1 MSQTA
6 AIRPVNKATR
16 TVFPQ
21 TSAHRA
27 LYGLPKENDVGQH
40 DATPAFTA
48 VCLWGNYPPPASASL
63 RCKFGVEDI
72 GIPSQVECS
81 WGHHALFARGKGGN
95 LSWGTDT
102 G

>member
-1 MSQTA
+1 MSRTA
-6 AIRPVNKATR
+6 AIRPVIKATR

-40 DATPAFTA
+40 SAAPAFVA
-48 VCLWGNYPPPASASL
+48 GRFWDNYPPPASASL
-63 RCKFGVEDI
+63 RCKSGVEDI
-72 GIPSQVECS
+72 GIPCQVECS
-81 WGHHALFARGKGGN
+81 WGHNMRYARGKGGKC
-95 LSWGTDT
+95 SGGTCT

>member
-1 MSQTA
+1 MSRTA
-6 AIRPVNKATR
+6 AIRPVIKATR

-40 DATPAFTA
+40 SAAPAFAA
-48 VCLWGNYPPPASASL
+48 VRLWGGYPPPASASL
-63 RCKFGVEDI
+63 RCKSGVEDI
-72 GIPSQVECS
+72 GVPSQVECS
-81 WGHHALFARGKGGN
+81 WGHNALYARGKGGDCSRGN
-95 LSWGTDT
+95 GK

>member
-1 MSQTA
+1 MSQAA

-27 LYGLPKENDVGQH
+27 LYGLPKENDVGQR
-40 DATPAFTA
+40 DAAPAFTA
-48 VCLWGNYPPPASASL
+48 VGLWGDYPPPASASL

-81 WGHHALFARGKGGN
+81 WGHRALYARGKGGY
-95 LSWGTDT
+95 LSGGKAT

>member
-27 LYGLPKENDVGQH
+27 LYGLPKEIEVGQH
-40 DATPAFTA
+40 DAAPALTA
-48 VCLWGNYPPPASASL
+48 VRLWGNYPPPASASL

-81 WGHHALFARGKGGN
+81 WGHHAQYARGKGGY
-95 LSWGTDT
+95 LSGGTVK